1 MLPDG
6 LNWLCYFAGSSKSHR
21 ENSISCIFLESPYQV
36 NMKSIVKC
44 WKDFLWYFATLK
56 TYRACPFHISIIW
69 IYFLKN
75 SLVLGTFLLHFAGG
89 ILSNRSCH
97 KRLTRQGVSRIAE
110 ASQNTVGNLTNFRK
124 RIVIIIAMH
133 FFLAVLKPHVSLTK
147 EIIWLLTH
155 PLLKHLSK
163 SVNETYVRLKLLYI

>member
-1 MLPDG
+1 MICTFFPIFQCG
-6 LNWLCYFAGSSKSHR
+6 LYCTVVSVVDNLKEILKFLGLKSA
-21 ENSISCIFLESPYQV
+21 F
-36 NMKSIVKC
+36 KKC
-44 WKDFLWYFATLK
+44 FWEICCNLQ
-56 TYRACPFHISIIW
+56 CPVHILITW

-133 FFLAVLKPHVSLTK
+133 FFAVLKPHVSLTK
-147 EIIWLLTH
+147 EIIMI
-155 PLLKHLSK
+155 
-163 SVNETYVRLKLLYI
+163 TYTSSIKTSFKIRKWILMYAWNCCTFNFC